1 MCFFQK
7 RRKKTIKEATMS
19 TKVPLREEALRKVT
33 NVFIELYTLHTPTN
47 YPTYPIG
54 TMSRL
59 GV

>member
-1 MCFFQK
+1 
-7 RRKKTIKEATMS
+7 MS